1 MNVFVN
7 TPDVERNVFIDPSP
21 MSLSR
26 MTEAQMENQHGGAI
40 FVIVI
45 VACGGRLGAATVIT
59 VGTAVVTVID

>member
-1 MNVFVN
+1 MK
-7 TPDVERNVFIDPSP
+7 TMASSMEVERNVFIDPSP

-26 MTEAQMENQHGGAI
+26 MTEEQMENQQGGAI